1 MKLSEF
7 AKKNSIQYQAAYK
20 MYKSGLISGYQLP
33 TGTIVITESS
43 DETKKEDYTVLY
55 ARVSSS
61 ENKSNLDNQAERL
74 KLFAIANG
82 WKIDEIVK
90 ECGSGLNDH
99 RPKLEKIFRDKK
111 ATRLIVEHADRLTRF
126 GFNYLKI
133 LCDHLECE
141 LIVINQA
148 EDEKSDLI
156 QDFISIIT
164 SFCARIYGQRRCKRK
179 IEKLIEELNNK
190 ND

>member
-1 MKLSEF
+1 MKL
-7 AKKNSIQYQAAYK
+7 
-20 MYKSGLISGYQLP
+20 
-33 TGTIVITESS
+33 
-43 DETKKEDYTVLY
+43 KKEDYTVLY

-61 ENKSNLDNQAERL
+61 ENKSKLDNQAERL

-99 RPKLEKIFRDKK
+99 RTKLEKIFRDKK

-164 SFCARIYGQRRCKRK
+164 SFCARTYGQRRCKRK
-179 IEKLIEELNNK
+179 TEKLIEELNNK